1 MGKQVIMSPL
11 SQSERKSVR
20 SLHTAKGRERQR
32 QFIGEG
38 VRLLEEALRQ
48 NQMPLKVYYA
58 ESQLHD
64 RGRTLLGRF
73 RKDGVGA
80 EAISQK
86 TLEQIAETEHSQGI
100 IGVFP
105 IPSTDLERISREQV
119 RTVVYFD
126 NISDPGNVGTLLRS
140 ALAFGINLAVFS
152 PHSVEPFNG
161 KLVRSSAGAIFGLPI
176 ATASIAEL
184 HDYYGNG
191 NIQILAAD
199 QHGEELP
206 GVLRRLRRN
215 KLLVLAIGCEGTGLS
230 DEVRGLLD
238 VGVRIGHSRRV
249 ESLNAAVAGS
259 IIMQELYQRRIG
271 K

>member
-1 MGKQVIMSPL
+1 
-11 SQSERKSVR
+11 VR
-20 SLHTAKGRERQR
+20 SLQTAKGRDRHR
-32 QFIGEG
+32 QFLGEG
-38 VRLLEEALRQ
+38 VRLLEESLRH
-48 NQMPLKVYYA
+48 NCMPSKIYYA
-58 ESQLHD
+58 ESQLND
-64 RGRTLLGRF
+64 RGRSLLGRF
-73 RKDGVGA
+73 RKDGVMV
-80 EAISQK
+80 EAISHR

-100 IGVFP
+100 IGVFAMP
-105 IPSTDLERISREQV
+105 ATDLGSVSREQV
-119 RTVVYFD
+119 RTVIYFD

-140 ALAFGINLAVFS
+140 ALAFGLNLAVFS

-191 NIQILAAD
+191 NMQILAAD

-215 KLLVLAIGCEGTGLS
+215 KLLVIAIGSEGAGLS
-230 DEVRGLLD
+230 DAVQELLD
-238 VGVRIGHSRRV
+238 VGIRIGHSRRV